1 MLEKAQDHVNSKTL
15 AGGLHRACPVR
26 QSLLPV
32 LPGPTLMMSLLWK
45 LFVCKQWQELCVA
58 CKDQRLVLLSGF
70 LNFIQSCIWPVFCVL
85 PTVTLPSVTV
95 MWFDDILLCSL
106 LAGIWTHPRFFW
118 APQWWWPSTQ
128 VEQFLFCVCSGR
140 LVGLSVALTVM
151 ALWKQLMMR
160 APQVI
165 QSWSYPTVDGCWPTV
180 WQVRSL
186 WSVWEVVHT
195 SVWSCLHF
203 FGSSRLNIF
212 PHCYSPLLLWNAC
225 SHPGWPWSQGWT

>member
-1 MLEKAQDHVNSKTL
+1 MTRALCCLQGPETCSSLWLSELHPELHLASILCAAHRDTALCDCHVVWWHPALFPVSRHLDPSQVFLGSTVMMTL
-15 AGGLHRACPVR
+15 A
-26 QSLLPV
+26 
-32 LPGPTLMMSLLWK
+32 
-45 LFVCKQWQELCVA
+45 CV
-58 CKDQRLVLLSGF
+58 S
-70 LNFIQSCIWPVFCVL
+70 
-85 PTVTLPSVTV
+85 
-95 MWFDDILLCSL
+95 
-106 LAGIWTHPRFFW
+106 
-118 APQWWWPSTQ
+118 STQ

-212 PHCYSPLLLWNAC
+212 PHCYSPLPLWNAC